1 MSEQNRQIYGFDN
14 FRLDVPNRR
23 LLRDGA
29 PVSLQARAF
38 DVLVVLIENGGRLI
52 GKDELF
58 SRVWPDL
65 IVEESNLT
73 VQVSAIRRALG
84 DNKDNPHYIIT
95 VPGHGYRFISNVL
108 LLNESED
115 DEELVIEH
123 HSRSRIVVETET
135 ERGAAPGGSVDLANV
150 PELRSAMVSAGSS
163 RASTSVTGQNGDLTG
178 RSTSSAEYLVGEIKR
193 HRRGGAIALVFL
205 IMAIGAT
212 AYFYYS
218 ARGNKT
224 EVHSIA
230 ILPFANMGANPDTE
244 YLSDG
249 LTESLINNL
258 SRLSNLR
265 VTARTTAFTFKG
277 RSLDPRQAG
286 RELGVDALLTG
297 RVTQRGDTLSIQ
309 VDLINVADG
318 SQLWGEH
325 YQRKLSDILAVQ
337 SEIARA
343 ISAKMRLRLTG
354 EEEQRLN
361 ERYTENVEAYQLYL
375 QGRYFWNKVTEEAV
389 KKSEGYFKEA
399 IAKDPNYALAY
410 VGLADTYILSSYIAM
425 ASPAESYGQAKVAVT
440 KALELDDKLGDAH
453 ATLALVLSWYE
464 WNWPAGEAEFKRAIE
479 LSPNSATAHQG
490 YGRALT
496 IVGRFDEALAELTRA
511 HDLDPLSLIIDADL
525 ESVFFFSRRYD
536 ESIKQN
542 RKILDMEARFVF
554 AYIDLSTALEQT
566 GKPQEAITE
575 LQKALSLE
583 PENPFVLSLMGYDY
597 ARMGASGRAQDMIRQ
612 LSELSRRR
620 YVSPML
626 IARVY
631 AGLGNKDQAFASLEQ
646 GYLGRDYNLPY
657 LRVDQ
662 TFASLRSDMRFSDLV
677 RRIGLP

>member
-1 MSEQNRQIYGFDN
+1 MSEQNQQIYGFDN
-14 FRLDVPNRR
+14 FRLDVPNRK

-29 PVSLQARAF
+29 PVSLQAKAF

-84 DNKDNPHYIIT
+84 DNRDNPHYIIT
-95 VPGHGYRFISNVL
+95 VPGHGYRFTSEVL
-108 LLNESED
+108 RLNEGEEE
-115 DEELVIEH
+115 EELVIEH
-123 HSRSRIVVETET
+123 HAHSRIVVETET
-135 ERGAAPGGSVDLANV
+135 EKGAAPGNSVALANV
-150 PELRSAMVSAGSS
+150 PELSGAMVSAGSA
-163 RASTSVTGQNGDLTG
+163 RASTSAAGQNG

-193 HRRGGAIALVFL
+193 HRRGGAIALGFL

-212 AYFYYS
+212 AYFYFS

-230 ILPFANMGANPDTE
+230 ILPFANVGADPDTE

-265 VTARTTAFTFKG
+265 VTARTTAFSFKG

-309 VDLINVADG
+309 VDLISVADG

-343 ISAKMRLRLTG
+343 ISAKMRLKLTG

-410 VGLADTYILSSYIAM
+410 VGLADTYILSSFIAM
-425 ASPAESYGQAKVAVT
+425 ASPAESYGKAKVAAT
-440 KALELDDKLGDAH
+440 KALEIDDKLGDAH
-453 ATLALVLSWYE
+453 ATLALVLIWYE

-575 LQKALSLE
+575 LQKALNLE

-597 ARMGASGRAQDMIRQ
+597 ATMGARERAQDTIRQ
-612 LSELSRRR
+612 LTELSRRR

-646 GYLGRDYNLPY
+646 GYQGRDYNLPY

-662 TFASLRSDMRFSDLV
+662 TFDGLHSDPRFSDLL
-677 RRIGLP
+677 RRLGLS